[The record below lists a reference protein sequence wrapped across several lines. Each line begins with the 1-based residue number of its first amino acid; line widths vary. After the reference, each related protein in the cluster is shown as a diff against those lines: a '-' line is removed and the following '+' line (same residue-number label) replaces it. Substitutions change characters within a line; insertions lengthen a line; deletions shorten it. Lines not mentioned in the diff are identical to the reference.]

1 LLRDC
6 NRRAGSDGVRARG
19 SWRDRAV
26 KCPRPAVVSAR
37 CRAVGFGVSRR
48 ASGRRVH
55 SSSGQTI
62 DEILARLI
70 PGQTALAG
78 DSARVPRGERRI
90 VACDPLRSAL

>member
-1 LLRDC
+1 MALVPGRVVMPS
-6 NRRAGSDGVRARG
+6 AGGAR
-19 SWRDRAV
+19 
-26 KCPRPAVVSAR
+26 
-37 CRAVGFGVSRR
+37 
-48 ASGRRVH
+48 
-55 SSSGQTI
+55 SSGQTI